1 MEFLKFLTIF
11 LNIFLNILNI
21 FKRLNKFIMNKIKTL
36 IKNQNSYFLNKI
48 SEAYYEFISE

>member
-1 MEFLKFLTIF
+1 
-11 LNIFLNILNI
+11 
-21 FKRLNKFIMNKIKTL
+21 MNKIKTL